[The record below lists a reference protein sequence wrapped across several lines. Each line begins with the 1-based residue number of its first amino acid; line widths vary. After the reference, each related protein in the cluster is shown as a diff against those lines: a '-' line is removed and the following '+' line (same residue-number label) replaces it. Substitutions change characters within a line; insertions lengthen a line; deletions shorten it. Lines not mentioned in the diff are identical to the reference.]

1 MFQAGLFTGALTGYA
16 SGIGLMCL
24 LTAGK
29 WADEQMIHHTVKE
42 TDRDE
47 TLVEGNAEKNQR
59 EEGQVDG
66 CGNETM

>member
-1 MFQAGLFTGALTGYA
+1 MKMFLAGLLTGAV
-16 SGIGLMCL
+16 SGSALGVGLMCL

-29 WADEQMIHHTVKE
+29 WADEELEHAASKAAKE
-42 TDRDE
+42 SVRPPE
-47 TLVEGNAEKNQR
+47 ENA